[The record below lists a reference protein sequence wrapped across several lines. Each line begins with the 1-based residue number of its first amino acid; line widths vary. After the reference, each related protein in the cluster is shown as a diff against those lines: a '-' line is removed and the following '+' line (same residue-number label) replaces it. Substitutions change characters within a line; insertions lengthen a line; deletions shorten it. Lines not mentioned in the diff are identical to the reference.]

1 MLEHSTAL
9 SASATLSASLGR
21 PRLDATVVFGDALR
35 GGGEEEL
42 QSKWEPRRPTPIFAF
57 VSVNPLMAPSAE
69 VPWSQL
75 LALSLALEG
84 EPVLTVGRG
93 EECGIRLTDPRV
105 SFRHFGIYARR
116 KDMAYECFIS
126 DFSSN
131 GTIVNGESVGKGNRR
146 QLHSGDEI
154 CILPAHVVGDSER
167 ISFLFRNATE
177 SFAVPDAVRA
187 LALDD
192 LLACPI
198 CMQTMYKCVTLA
210 PCAHNFCMSCCS
222 DWMRRK
228 SECPVC
234 RRGFIAIMK
243 NHAMD
248 SVIEVFL
255 DSSPKHRRSEQ
266 DLNDMDARDH
276 LRLGSSGK
284 LVLDGGVLQSQ
295 RPASRQQ
302 ARRSASPPAADGAVA
317 DRLPEPVPEAPDEG
331 GGRAGSQICVVQ

>member
-1 MLEHSTAL
+1 MLEH
-9 SASATLSASLGR
+9 SLGR

-35 GGGEEEL
+35 AGDDL
-42 QSKWEPRRPTPIFAF
+42 LSKWEPRRPTPIFAF

-93 EECGIRLTDPRV
+93 EECGIRLSDPRV
-105 SFRHFGIYARR
+105 SHRHFGIFARR
-116 KDMAYECFIS
+116 EDMAYECFIC
-126 DFSSN
+126 DYSSN
-131 GTIVNGESVGKGNRR
+131 GTGVNGEILGKGKRR

-154 CILPAHVVGDSER
+154 CILPAHIVGDGER

-177 SFAVPDAVRA
+177 SFATPDKMRA

-198 CMQTMYKCVTLA
+198 CLQTMYKCVTLA
-210 PCAHNFCMSCCS
+210 PCAHNFCMTCCS
-222 DWMRRK
+222 DWMRK
-228 SECPVC
+228 KAECPVC
-234 RRGFIAIMK
+234 RRSFLAIMK

-255 DSSPKHRRSEQ
+255 ESSPKYRRCEQ
-266 DLNDMDARDH
+266 DLKDMDARDQ
-276 LRLGSSGK
+276 LRLGCSGK

-302 ARRSASPPAADGAVA
+302 LAPGASATHTANQSSAAPTTQTVGRTNSSAAV
-317 DRLPEPVPEAPDEG
+317 
-331 GGRAGSQICVVQ
+331 RAGSQICLLQ